1 MKLTENACEGMVP
14 IQELPGDRYNFDAN
28 KMIIV
33 GQKTGKEFHFG
44 DAVRVRISEVSPRKR
59 TIDLELV
66 SHKG

>member
-1 MKLTENACEGMVP
+1 
-14 IQELPGDRYNFDAN
+14 
-28 KMIIV
+28 MIIV

-66 SHKG
+66 SQNVKE